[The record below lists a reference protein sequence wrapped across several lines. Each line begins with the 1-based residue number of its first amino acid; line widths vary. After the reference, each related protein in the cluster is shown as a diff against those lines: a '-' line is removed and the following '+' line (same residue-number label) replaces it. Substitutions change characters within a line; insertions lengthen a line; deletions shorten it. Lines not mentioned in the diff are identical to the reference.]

1 MNSSNYAIQI
11 IPDLTIDEKYAAIIE
26 QALNRISAFTSKA
39 LQDDRIK
46 ELYLLEKSNFKVD
59 VARRILE
66 ASGRLIVGFQF
77 EIRSDATDDN
87 FRVYVKKIVD
97 EKKNFK
103 FYLTPTVQEI
113 MLQLISLED
122 RRTVAIFS
130 MLNSSMDIGYRIL
143 TTLYSNQLKRLKT
156 RAADFVREG
165 ITRKLDKLAVAKASE
180 DAELWQED
188 KPAVPVSG
196 QPRGTRPG
204 SQDNLLMVLADDGT
218 FDEINQYVG
227 HILSRS
233 DRIREKR
240 EILEQNP
247 DMPRE
252 EIYEQMV
259 REDLD
264 QLENCYARMHIYL
277 KAFYKNKDRRPLGQN
292 RVLRQFF
299 AGEIEN
305 ITGETSL
312 LEDLLALGQEEYFKN
327 IARHKELS

>member
-1 MNSSNYAIQI
+1 MDSSSYAIQI
-11 IPDLTIDEKYAAIIE
+11 IPDLTIDDKYAAIIE
-26 QALNRISAFTSKA
+26 QALNRITAFTSKA
-39 LQDDRIK
+39 LGDDRVA
-46 ELYLLEKSNFKVD
+46 ELYLLERSNLNRD
-59 VARRILE
+59 AARQILGAE
-66 ASGRLIVGFQF
+66 GRLVVGFQF
-77 EIRSDATDDN
+77 EIRSEATDDN
-87 FRVYVKKIVD
+87 FRVYVKKVTD
-97 EKKNFK
+97 ENQSFK

-122 RRTVAIFS
+122 RRSVAIFS
-130 MLNSSMDIGYRIL
+130 MLNSTMDIGYRIL
-143 TTLYSNQLKRLKT
+143 TTLYSNQLKRLKNRT
-156 RAADFVREG
+156 GSFVQEG
-165 ITRKLDKLAVAKASE
+165 IKQKLDKLAVAKASE

-188 KPAVPVSG
+188 KPPVPVSG
-196 QPRGTRPG
+196 QPRGSRPG

-227 HILSRS
+227 HIVSRS

-240 EILEQNP
+240 DILEKNP

-277 KAFYKNKDRRPLGQN
+277 KAFYKNKERRPPAQN

-312 LEDLLALGQEEYFKN
+312 LEDLIGLGQDDYFKN
-327 IARHKELS
+327 LARHKELS